1 MFPRPELSLSLAGLS
16 TDPAAPWSAGPRA
29 AIEWAAKTGF
39 HAVQL
44 DAAAAGVR
52 PRELDRSAR
61 RDLAALLR
69 RVQLALS
76 GLDLWIPPEHLVN
89 PAKSERAMEAIVQ
102 AVDLA
107 AELARLL
114 DHGERAVVSLVLP
127 AGMPD
132 DARRQLGGHA
142 ESRGAHLADHA
153 APAAPAPSAPTIGP
167 MGVGVDPAAILLA
180 GQDPA
185 TTAARA
191 GPALAAARLSDAT
204 MIGRTAPLLAPG
216 RLDLTAYLAS
226 VAVAGY
232 TRPLILDL
240 RGLPEQAAVARAVR
254 QRWG

>member
-16 TDPAAPWSAGPRA
+16 PDPAAPWSAGPRA
-29 AIEWAAKTGF
+29 AIEWASRTGF

-69 RVQLALS
+69 RAQLALS

-107 AELARLL
+107 ADLARLL

-127 AGMPD
+127 AGLPD
-132 DARRQLGGHA
+132 EARRQLGGHA
-142 ESRGAHLADHA
+142 ESRGTRLADHA
-153 APAAPAPSAPTIGP
+153 APASPAPATGPIGI
-167 MGVGVDPAAILLA
+167 GVDPAAVLLA

-185 TTAARA
+185 ATAARA
-191 GPALAAARLSDAT
+191 GSALAAARLSDAT
-204 MIGRTAPLLAPG
+204 MIGRTAPLVAPG

-232 TRPLILDL
+232 TRPLVLDV
-240 RGLPEQAAVARAVR
+240 RGLPEQASVARAVR
-254 QRWG
+254 ERWG